1 GVIPTPMEKKRISF
15 EMLVFKDRGEL
26 PPIER
31 QLLEAATLARAD
43 AYAPYSRFKVGAA
56 LLLDNG
62 ELVSGNNQENAS
74 YPAGLCA
81 ERVAVFQAG
90 SRFPGATIQAIA
102 VCVGPGKGM
111 ADSPAA
117 PCGNC
122 RQAMIEYEQR
132 QGSPISILMEM
143 ENGPVYKCGSIADIL
158 PMAFNSSF
166 LGDS

>member
-1 GVIPTPMEKKRISF
+1 
-15 EMLVFKDRGEL
+15 MLVFQSREEL
-26 PPIER
+26 SQIE
-31 QLLEAATLARAD
+31 QKLLQAATTARMD
-43 AYAPYSRFKVGAA
+43 AYAPYSNFKVGAA

-62 ELVSGNNQENAS
+62 ELVTGNNQENAS

-90 SRFPGATIQAIA
+90 SRFPGSVIQAIA
-102 VCVGPGKGM
+102 VCVGPPKGTG
-111 ADSPAA
+111 DSPAA

-122 RQAMIEYEQR
+122 RQALIEYEQR
-132 QGSPISILMEM
+132 QGSPISLLMQM
-143 ENGPVYKCGSIADIL
+143 ENAAVYKCSSIADIL